1 MLFVF
6 SSADKLKVSHRRV
19 CSVVISRLNHD
30 ECYTLKMNTTRYCR
44 YSVKI
49 WKIGTRVAGSKS
61 SPLIPSLKNATLN
74 INARY
79 GVESGLRP
87 GANPKR
93 IYRRFR
99 YEYLIEIPFNGF
111 LAATAH
117 GSNKFFI
124 NVYSIGSKV
133 EGLSKNE
140 TRNTRSTP
148 ITYRRRFNVP
158 WIWQHFPFVVSISM
172 LPFFPSFLFNLVIT
186 SE

>member
-1 MLFVF
+1 M
-6 SSADKLKVSHRRV
+6 
-19 CSVVISRLNHD
+19 
-30 ECYTLKMNTTRYCR
+30 
-44 YSVKI
+44 
-49 WKIGTRVAGSKS
+49 AGSKS

-140 TRNTRSTP
+140 TRNTCSTP

-172 LPFFPSFLFNLVIT
+172 LPFSPLFFFFNLVIT